1 MGNRVY
7 QIDVLKVMAIFFVI
21 SVHFLLNTGFYDID
35 IQSFSASLGIILRL
49 IFITSVPLFIIA
61 TGFLMGT
68 KKLSD
73 KYIAKIL
80 RVIILYVLVSMIDW
94 LTQTLVF
101 QNDLSMQ
108 DALLGLLDFST
119 DSYSWYVEMY
129 IGLYLLIPLLN
140 AAWHYDLSKQYHIY
154 IIMVST
160 ILFFLPSLFN
170 GLGKILP
177 DWWTNAYPI
186 GYYYVGLYFKTYLE
200 EIKKISTKRLLIWSV
215 SIFGMISFL
224 SLIDNYGRIFAWTDA
239 NDYMGY
245 QPFLVA
251 ILISLLILKKGQPKK
266 TTKFHN
272 LLILLS
278 NMTLTIYLFSD
289 LTDSLI
295 YHYFNRLV
303 PNVASRFAWA
313 PVIVLLSFT
322 LASLLAYILEK
333 MMSLIYQ
340 RRRA

>member
-1 MGNRVY
+1 
-7 QIDVLKVMAIFFVI
+7 
-21 SVHFLLNTGFYDID
+21 
-35 IQSFSASLGIILRL
+35 
-49 IFITSVPLFIIA
+49 
-61 TGFLMGT
+61 
-68 KKLSD
+68 
-73 KYIAKIL
+73 
-80 RVIILYVLVSMIDW
+80 
-94 LTQTLVF
+94 
-101 QNDLSMQ
+101 
-108 DALLGLLDFST
+108 
-119 DSYSWYVEMY
+119 
-129 IGLYLLIPLLN
+129 
-140 AAWHYDLSKQYHIY
+140 
-154 IIMVST
+154 
-160 ILFFLPSLFN
+160 
-170 GLGKILP
+170 
-177 DWWTNAYPI
+177 
-186 GYYYVGLYFKTYLE
+186 
-200 EIKKISTKRLLIWSV
+200 
-215 SIFGMISFL
+215 MISFL
-224 SLIDNYGRIFAWTDA
+224 SLIDNYDRIFAWTDA

>member
-35 IQSFSASLGIILRL
+35 MQSFSASLGIVLRL
-49 IFITSVPLFIIA
+49 VFITSVPLFIIA

-73 KYIAKIL
+73 QYIAKIF

-94 LTQTLVF
+94 LMQTIIF
-101 QNDLSMQ
+101 QNDISMQ

-140 AAWHYDLSKQYHIY
+140 AAWNYDLSKQYHIY

-200 EIKKISTKRLLIWSV
+200 QIKKINTKRLLIWSV
-215 SIFGMISFL
+215 SIFSMISFL
-224 SLIDNYGRIFAWTDA
+224 SLIDNYGRIFSWTDA

-251 ILISLLILKKGQPKK
+251 ILISLLILKIGQPKK

-295 YHYFNRLV
+295 YHYFNHLV
-303 PNVASRFAWA
+303 PNIASRFVWA
-313 PVIVLLSFT
+313 PVVVLLSFT
-322 LASLLAYILEK
+322 LASLLAYVLEK
-333 MMSLIYQ
+333 IMSLIYQ